1 LPALCR
7 ENIPKGGITPL
18 WPPAQRAKR
27 GKGRFSNAYVN
38 SMLRKLILKEFNRAW
53 QNVLDFSYK
62 MAL

>member
-1 LPALCR
+1 L
-7 ENIPKGGITPL
+7 
-18 WPPAQRAKR
+18 AKR